1 MQIKTEVYMLS
12 NIVTK
17 EYFKVSF
24 RRKQLILTFN
34 VKKPLLCPY
43 STKIS
48 SYMKVNRGKS
58 SYKEE
63 TQQKKKQGF
72 QSTK

>member
-34 VKKPLLCPY
+34 VKKPLMSLFY
-43 STKIS
+43 
-48 SYMKVNRGKS
+48 
-58 SYKEE
+58 
-63 TQQKKKQGF
+63 
-72 QSTK
+72 